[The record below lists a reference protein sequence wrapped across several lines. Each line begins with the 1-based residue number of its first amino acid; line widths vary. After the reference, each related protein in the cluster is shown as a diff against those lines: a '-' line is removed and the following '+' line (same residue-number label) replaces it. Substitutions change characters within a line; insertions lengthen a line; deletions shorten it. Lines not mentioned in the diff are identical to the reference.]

1 MKMRNVILLIT
12 SLSLVLLFGY
22 GVLGLF
28 NNHKIGMSLKKER
41 QYKETIDS
49 LKLELDSR
57 DDEIEELFDEIQ
69 MKEAEISYWGQKYD
83 SIKTKNHPY

>member
-1 MKMRNVILLIT
+1 MRNTILLIT

-28 NNHKIGMSLKKER
+28 NNNKIGMSLKKER

-57 DDEIEELFDEIQ
+57 DDEIEELFDEMQ